1 MNKKRKNIIWLCEGA
16 IMIALATVLS
26 MFKAVDLPYGG
37 SVTVCSMLP
46 IMLVAYRYGLV
57 RGIVTGAVY
66 GGTQLILGMNALSY
80 ATSWQ
85 AAVAI
90 VVLDFILAFAA
101 LGLVSIFGSKSYQ
114 KQSISFFGG
123 VLIACAVRYI
133 FHVVAGCTVWAGVS
147 VPSGDGLIYS
157 LIYNAT
163 YMLPETIVT
172 VIGGF
177 YLTKTL
183 DFTADRLGPRNTAS
197 TEQPKAV
204 RVFMTAALFI
214 LAGVLIY
221 DTAAIFGRL
230 QNADSGE
237 FDITGISAVPW
248 LTIGILTAAA
258 VALVAVAAL
267 IKNRKKQSP
276 TI

>member
-1 MNKKRKNIIWLCEGA
+1 MNKKRKNVVWLCEGA
-16 IMIALATVLS
+16 IMIAFATVLS

-46 IMLVAYRYGLV
+46 IMLVAYRYGLL

-66 GGTQLILGMNALSY
+66 GGTQLLLGMGALSY

-90 VVLDFILAFAA
+90 VVLDFILAFTA
-101 LGLVSIFGSKSYQ
+101 LGLAAIFKQKSCQ
-114 KQSISFFGG
+114 NQATAFMGG
-123 VLIACAVRYI
+123 LLFACAIRYI
-133 FHVVAGCTVWAGVS
+133 FHVIAGCTVWAGVS

-163 YMLPETIVT
+163 YMVPETIVT
-172 VIGGF
+172 LIGGF
-177 YLTKTL
+177 YLAKTL
-183 DFTADRLGPRNTAS
+183 DFSAQRLAPRSITAD
-197 TEQPKAV
+197 QPKGS
-204 RVFMTAALFI
+204 RVLMSAALFV
-214 LAGVLIY
+214 LAGVLVY

-237 FDITGISAVPW
+237 FDITGISSVPW
-248 LTIGILTAAA
+248 LTVGILTAAA
-258 VALVAVAAL
+258 LLIVAGAT
-267 IKNRKKQSP
+267 IINKKRK
-276 TI
+276 

>member
-57 RGIVTGAVY
+57 RGIITGAVY

-101 LGLVSIFGSKSYQ
+101 LGLTGIFGSKSYQ

-123 VLIACAVRYI
+123 VLVACAVRYI

-177 YLTKTL
+177 YLAKTL
-183 DFTADRLGPRNTAS
+183 DFTADRLSPRSTAS
-197 TEQPKAV
+197 AEQPKAA
-204 RVFMTAALFI
+204 RIFMAVALFV
-214 LAGVLIY
+214 LAGVLVY
-221 DTAAIFGRL
+221 DTAAIFGKL
-230 QNADSGE
+230 QNAESGE

-248 LTIGILTAAA
+248 LTVGILTAAA
-258 VALVAVAAL
+258 VVLFTFAALV
-267 IKNRKKQSP
+267 KNRKK
-276 TI
+276 

>member
-1 MNKKRKNIIWLCEGA
+1 MNKKRKNIVWLCEGA
-16 IMIALATVLS
+16 IMIAFATVLS

-46 IMLVAYRYGLV
+46 IMLVAYRYGLL

-66 GGTQLILGMNALSY
+66 GGTQLLLGMSALSY

-90 VVLDFILAFAA
+90 IMLDFILAFAA
-101 LGLVSIFGSKSYQ
+101 LGLAGAFRSKSYD
-114 KQSISFFGG
+114 KQPAAFIFG
-123 VLIACAVRYI
+123 VLAACAVRYL
-133 FHVVAGCTVWAGVS
+133 FHVIAGCTVWAGVS

-177 YLTKTL
+177 YLAKTL
-183 DFTADRLGPRNTAS
+183 DFTADRLSPRSTAS
-197 TEQPKAV
+197 ADQPKSARIFMAV
-204 RVFMTAALFI
+204 ALFI
-214 LAGVLIY
+214 LAGVLVY

-230 QNADSGE
+230 QNAESGE

-248 LTIGILTAAA
+248 LTVCILTAAA
-258 VALVAVAAL
+258 VVLVAVAAFV
-267 IKNRKKQSP
+267 KNRKK
-276 TI
+276 

>member
-1 MNKKRKNIIWLCEGA
+1 MNKKRKNVVWLCEGA
-16 IMIALATVLS
+16 IMIAFATVLS

-46 IMLVAYRYGLV
+46 IMLVAYRYGLL

-66 GGTQLILGMNALSY
+66 GGTQLLLGMGALSY

-101 LGLVSIFGSKSYQ
+101 LGLAAIFKQKSCQNQATAFVGSI
-114 KQSISFFGG
+114 
-123 VLIACAVRYI
+123 LIACAVRYL
-133 FHVVAGCTVWAGVS
+133 FHVIAGCTVWAGVS

-163 YMLPETIVT
+163 YMVPETIVT

-177 YLTKTL
+177 YLAKTL
-183 DFTADRLGPRNTAS
+183 DFSAQRLAPRSITAD
-197 TEQPKAV
+197 QPKGS
-204 RVFMTAALFI
+204 RVLMSAALFV
-214 LAGVLIY
+214 LAGVLVY

-237 FDITGISAVPW
+237 FDITGVSSVPW
-248 LTIGILTAAA
+248 LTVGILTAAA
-258 VALVAVAAL
+258 LLIVAGAT
-267 IKNRKKQSP
+267 IINKKRK
-276 TI
+276 

>member
-1 MNKKRKNIIWLCEGA
+1 MNKKRKNIVWLCEGA
-16 IMIALATVLS
+16 IMIAFAAVLS

-66 GGTQLILGMNALSY
+66 GGTQLILGMGALSY

-90 VVLDFILAFAA
+90 VALDFILAFAA
-101 LGLVSIFGSKSYQ
+101 LGLAGVFRSKSYE
-114 KQSISFFGG
+114 KQPTAFVFG
-123 VLIACAVRYI
+123 VLFACAVRYL
-133 FHVVAGCTVWAGVS
+133 FHVIAGCTVWAGVS
-147 VPSGDGLIYS
+147 VPSSDGLIYS

-177 YLTKTL
+177 YLSKML
-183 DFTADRLGPRNTAS
+183 DLSTERLSPRSTAS
-197 TEQPKAV
+197 ATGSKAA
-204 RVFMTAALFI
+204 RIFMSAALFV
-214 LAGVLIY
+214 LAGVLVY
-221 DTAAIFGRL
+221 DTAAIFGKL
-230 QNADSGE
+230 QNAESGE

-248 LTIGILTAAA
+248 LTVGILTAAA
-258 VALVAVAAL
+258 TVLVAVAAL
-267 IKNRKKQSP
+267 MKRNKK
-276 TI
+276 

>member
-16 IMIALATVLS
+16 IMIAFATVLS
-26 MFKAVDLPYGG
+26 LFKAVDLPYGG

-46 IMLVAYRYGLV
+46 IMLVAYRYGLM

-66 GGTQLILGMNALSY
+66 GGSQLLLGMGSLSY

-101 LGLVSIFGSKSYQ
+101 LGLVGAFRPKSNQ
-114 KQSISFFGG
+114 NQTAAFISGIL
-123 VLIACAVRYI
+123 VACATRYI
-133 FHVVAGCTVWAGVS
+133 FHVIAGCTVWAGVS

-163 YMLPETIVT
+163 YMVPETIVT

-177 YLTKTL
+177 YLAKTL
-183 DFTADRLGPRNTAS
+183 DFSAQRLAPKS
-197 TEQPKAV
+197 TDSDQPKGS
-204 RVFMTAALFI
+204 RVLMSAAIFV
-214 LAGVLIY
+214 LAGVLVY

-237 FDITGISAVPW
+237 FDITGISSVPW
-248 LTIGILTAAA
+248 LTVGILTATALLIVAVIAA
-258 VALVAVAAL
+258 VN
-267 IKNRKKQSP
+267 KKRK
-276 TI
+276 

>member
-1 MNKKRKNIIWLCEGA
+1 MNKKRKNVVWLCEGA
-16 IMIALATVLS
+16 IMIAFATVLS

-46 IMLVAYRYGLV
+46 IMLVAYRYGLL

-66 GGTQLILGMNALSY
+66 GGTQLLLGMGALSY

-101 LGLVSIFGSKSYQ
+101 LGLAAIFKQKSCQNQATAFVGSI
-114 KQSISFFGG
+114 
-123 VLIACAVRYI
+123 LIACAARYL
-133 FHVVAGCTVWAGVS
+133 FHVIAGCTVWAGVS

-163 YMLPETIVT
+163 YMVPETIVT

-177 YLTKTL
+177 YLAKTL
-183 DFTADRLGPRNTAS
+183 DFSAQRLAPRSITAD
-197 TEQPKAV
+197 QPKGS
-204 RVFMTAALFI
+204 RVLMSAALFV
-214 LAGVLIY
+214 LAGVLVY

-237 FDITGISAVPW
+237 FDITGISSVPW
-248 LTIGILTAAA
+248 LTVGILTAAA
-258 VALVAVAAL
+258 LLIVAGAT
-267 IKNRKKQSP
+267 IINKKRK
-276 TI
+276 